1 MSSIE
6 ELKEEIESLITNP
19 DPKVNYFYILGLL
32 GKLTV
37 RVEAL
42 ERSYFNQD
50 MKITAIQNKL
60 NEGGKVEINVRYNEE
75 T

>member
-1 MSSIE
+1 MSTVQ
-6 ELKEEIESLITNP
+6 ELRDEIEALTTKSKTNQ
-19 DPKVNYFYILGLL
+19 FQILALL

-37 RVEAL
+37 HLEAL
-42 ERSYFNQD
+42 ERLYFNQD

-60 NEGGKVEINVRYNEE
+60 DKGEKVEINVRYSEE